1 MVDFIVIFYLL
12 LTVEVSGGDQP
23 SRSTDWLV
31 I

>member
-1 MVDFIVIFYLL
+1 MFILFSK

-23 SRSTDWLV
+23 SRSTEWLG